1 MTRPTHP
8 PPSRAARRVPRRA
21 LWGSL
26 GACAIGA
33 LLLGAPLES
42 DASEPYQVIVNSKNP
57 AATVDRE
64 FLTDVFLKRTT
75 SWEHSEPTAPVDLP
89 PSSPVRRAFS
99 QQVLRR
105 SVSVVRTYWTQRIF
119 SGRDVPPPELQ
130 TEEAVLHYVAS
141 HPGAV
146 GYVSQ
151 GSALPGTKRIEV
163 R

>member
-1 MTRPTHP
+1 MRW
-8 PPSRAARRVPRRA
+8 RV
-21 LWGSL
+21 LWSAL
-26 GACAIGA
+26 GACAAGA
-33 LLLGAPLES
+33 LLFGAPTES
-42 DASEPYQVIVNSKNP
+42 DASEAYQVVVNSKNP
-57 AATVDRE
+57 ATAVGRE
-64 FLTDVFLKRTT
+64 FLTDVFLKRTS

-89 PSSPVRRAFS
+89 PVSPVRRAFS

-141 HPGAV
+141 HPGGV

-151 GSALPGTKRIEV
+151 GAALPGTKRIEV